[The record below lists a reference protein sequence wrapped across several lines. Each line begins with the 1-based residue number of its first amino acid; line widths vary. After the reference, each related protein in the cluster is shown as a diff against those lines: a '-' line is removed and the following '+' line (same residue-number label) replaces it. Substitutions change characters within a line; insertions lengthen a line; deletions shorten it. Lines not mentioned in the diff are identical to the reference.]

1 MPPVVSPAR
10 LAADWRWSDLCGSA
24 RKPSILHATL
34 RGGRVVAYVKM
45 RRSSLAWVLSLLLV
59 LAQHGALLHG
69 IGHLSHSDGTTGA
82 AIESPADAGPCAA
95 CEAFAQVANPAVAAA
110 DGLAVSVPGLLPTP
124 EPRDAVAGTDAP
136 TPRSRGPPQV

>member
-1 MPPVVSPAR
+1 MPGAPHRPDAHLTGTVRICAAALEFGPSPTLHSAPVVR
-10 LAADWRWSDLCGSA
+10 L
-24 RKPSILHATL
+24 P
-34 RGGRVVAYVKM
+34 YVKM

-69 IGHLSHSDGTTGA
+69 IGHLIHSDGTTGA
-82 AIESPADAGPCAA
+82 AIESLADAGPCAA

-110 DGLAVSVPGLLPTP
+110 DSLAVSVPGLLPTP